1 MAVLPLAELV
11 ALPASQ
17 PASLLATTSFEFL
30 IRKPPCNYWINVNYE
45 SWLGLRHHRTRVELS
60 LSLFLSIYPSFF
72 LTLLQNF
79 SLSLS
84 LSPGFVPSA
93 SLQSSLSASHHGRGL
108 GIIKIRWLI
117 CKFNKITVLGM
128 PDADKRSESCYPRTA
143 RSSFYFLLLLIV
155 SLDQG
160 GTVRCYLFFDGQ
172 ISLL

>member
-17 PASLLATTSFEFL
+17 PASLPATTSFEFL

-45 SWLGLRHHRTRVELS
+45 SWLGLRHRRTRVELS
-60 LSLFLSIYPSFF
+60 VSLFLSIYPS
-72 LTLLQNF
+72 LSF
-79 SLSLS
+79 SLSTSKYLS
-84 LSPGFVPSA
+84 LSPSPGFFPPTPPR
-93 SLQSSLSASHHGRGL
+93 SSLSASHHGRGL

-128 PDADKRSESCYPRTA
+128 PDADKRSETCYPRTA

-172 ISLL
+172 ISVL